1 MKAVESWIRDF
12 RHSARSLARTPG
24 FTLTV
29 VATLALAIG
38 ANASIFSVVKAVLL
52 EPLPFPNADRLVHI
66 GGTAP
71 GTDQPEEFGV
81 PDELYFAYR
90 ESVPG
95 IEDAGIY
102 GTGSS
107 TTRAEGQVDQL
118 FVTQATPSFF
128 TTLGVEP
135 LRGRLPTDKDDGRV
149 VVLSYWLWQDW
160 FNSDE
165 KVIGKSYFFAGQN
178 REVIGIMKPEFRF
191 PDERVAF
198 WVPLAIRAAQVT
210 PGGFG
215 PRMVA
220 RMKPGTD
227 RAALVAQLEPIA
239 RQVQQRLG
247 GPAPYVRIME
257 RHRPVVKPLR
267 EQLVGR
273 ISAALWIL
281 LGTVG
286 IVFLVA
292 CVNVANLFTVRAENR
307 RVELSVRRALGAGR
321 SDLVRPQVT
330 DALLL
335 AAAGGA
341 LGAVIAWAGV
351 PLLVRAAPDA
361 VAGGFAGAPIP
372 GLAAAHL
379 DRAALLFAAGISV
392 LAACAFGL
400 LPAFR
405 LSGPRLG
412 SFQQAGRGI
421 VGRRSLAR
429 DALVA
434 VQTAA
439 ALVLLVGAALLMR
452 SVWQLS
458 RVDAGYDTKGIFTFQ
473 IAAGRPD
480 LNDRASVSR
489 FQYVFMD
496 RLAALPGVES
506 VGFISTLPLDEG
518 AGSINVTTPR
528 IQASGAEAPLV
539 RNAAA
544 GGAYFQTMGIELKRG
559 RYFERVEE
567 EQGTRNVII
576 SEAAAKTL
584 FPGEEPIGQQVR
596 PAAGASDTWYTVIG
610 VVEDV
615 LVDDLRRT
623 SPQPMVY
630 LPGASTSPAYV
641 MKSARADQL
650 APEVRAIVR
659 EVVPN
664 SPMYR
669 IFTMEAL
676 AAKAMASL
684 SFTMVMVSIAAV
696 LALVLGAIGLYA
708 VLSYGVTQRT
718 QEIGVRMALGAE
730 AKTRTLDVRLAR
742 RPACAAWRDRGSA
755 GGGGPHALYP
765 DAALRRRAPGRD
777 GVRRNVRRD
786 ACRRA
791 RRELHTGAARLAS
804 RSSRCTAQRMIPQE
818 RNHDEETRR
827 CRNPPGRARAVVAA
841 QTASNFHGQ
850 VGRHFQDAAPRWHRG
865 RSETGRVRSDAKR
878 EGADRHRG
886 PDRTVEGRK
895 GRCRRRH
902 GHVRRPAARRPA
914 VQVHADDRQGT
925 PGGRHGRHA
934 RRRRAG
940 PRQGRGDESEVS
952 M

>member
-1 MKAVESWIRDF
+1 
-12 RHSARSLARTPG
+12 
-24 FTLTV
+24 
-29 VATLALAIG
+29 
-38 ANASIFSVVKAVLL
+38 
-52 EPLPFPNADRLVHI
+52 
-66 GGTAP
+66 
-71 GTDQPEEFGV
+71 
-81 PDELYFAYR
+81 LYFAYR
-90 ESVPG
+90 EGVPG
-95 IEDAGIY
+95 IEDAAIY

-128 TTLGVEP
+128 TTLGVVP
-135 LRGRLPTDKDDGRV
+135 LHGRLPADNDDGRV
-149 VVLSYWLWQDW
+149 VVLSYWLWQNW
-160 FNSDE
+160 FHSDE
-165 KVIGKSYFFAGQN
+165 KVIGKSYSFAGQN
-178 REVIGIMKPEFRF
+178 RQVIGIMKPEFRF

-198 WVPLAIRAAQVT
+198 WVPMAIRAAQVT

-220 RMKPGTD
+220 RMRPGTD
-227 RAALVAQLEPIA
+227 RATLVAQLEPLA

-247 GPAPYVRIME
+247 GPAPYARIME

-267 EQLVGR
+267 EHLVGK
-273 ISAALWIL
+273 ISAPLWIL
-281 LGTVG
+281 LGTVA
-286 IVFLVA
+286 IVFLIA

-307 RVELSVRRALGAGR
+307 RVELSVRRALGARRG
-321 SDLVRPQVT
+321 DLVRPQLA

-341 LGAVIAWAGV
+341 AGAVIAWAGV

-372 GLAAAHL
+372 GLATAHL
-379 DRAALLFAAGISV
+379 DGSALLFTAGISV

-405 LSGPRLG
+405 LSGARLG
-412 SFQQAGRGI
+412 SLQQAGRGI
-421 VGRRSLAR
+421 VGRRSLGR

-434 VQTAA
+434 LQTAS

-480 LNDRASVSR
+480 LNDRASISR

-518 AGSINVTTPR
+518 AGSINVTTPG

-544 GGAYFQTMGIELKRG
+544 GGAYFQTMGIALKQG
-559 RYFERVEE
+559 RYFDRVEE
-567 EQGTRNVII
+567 EQGIRNVII
-576 SEAAAKTL
+576 SEAAAKVL
-584 FPGEEPIGQQVR
+584 FPGEEPIGKQVR
-596 PAAGASDTWYTVIG
+596 PAAGGSDAWYTVIG

-623 SPQPMVY
+623 TPEPMVY
-630 LPGASTSPAYV
+630 LPGVSTSPAYV
-641 MKSARADQL
+641 MKSRRAHQL
-650 APEVRAIVR
+650 APEVRAIIR
-659 EVVPN
+659 EVAPN

-669 IFTMEAL
+669 VFTMEGL

-684 SFTMVMVSIAAV
+684 SFTMAMVSIAAL
-696 LALVLGAIGLYA
+696 LALVLGAVGLYA

-730 AKTRTLDVRLAR
+730 SKAVRRMFVWQGTRVALLGIVLGALAAVALTRNIQSLLFGVGRLDALTFAAMSTVMLAVALVASYIPAR
-742 RPACAAWRDRGSA
+742 RASRVDP
-755 GGGGPHALYP
+755 LV
-765 DAALRRRAPGRD
+765 ALR
-777 GVRRNVRRD
+777 
-786 ACRRA
+786 
-791 RRELHTGAARLAS
+791 
-804 RSSRCTAQRMIPQE
+804 
-818 RNHDEETRR
+818 
-827 CRNPPGRARAVVAA
+827 
-841 QTASNFHGQ
+841 
-850 VGRHFQDAAPRWHRG
+850 
-865 RSETGRVRSDAKR
+865 SE
-878 EGADRHRG
+878 
-886 PDRTVEGRK
+886 
-895 GRCRRRH
+895 
-902 GHVRRPAARRPA
+902 
-914 VQVHADDRQGT
+914 
-925 PGGRHGRHA
+925 
-934 RRRRAG
+934 
-940 PRQGRGDESEVS
+940 
-952 M
+952 